1 MMFKLGALIMHP
13 ASKFVLLALALIFPL
28 LAGAENEYQV
38 QVMAKAFIIIIAVY
52 GFNVITGFC
61 GQLNLAH
68 GGFYAI
74 GAYTV
79 ALLTVDAGWNYWPAL
94 AAALVVTGV
103 LGLLVGAVSL
113 RLKEHYF
120 AIFTLCV
127 GFIIYLLLE
136 KWDWLTHGVIGVR
149 NISEPDGFGIV
160 NFRDTNAMYYLVL
173 FFMTFIIWFTS
184 RIQKSLVGRT
194 FIAIRNGDDLA
205 QSLGINL
212 MKTKIL
218 AFVISTTYAGLAGGL
233 YAGMIRVV
241 GPEEAN
247 VLQTF
252 NMIMYMLVGGIGT
265 LFGPLVG
272 TLGVTWITE
281 SLQFLEAYRMLIFG
295 PLLVIL
301 VIFFPLGICGSFLTW
316 MHRKAQ
322 ALGLGPKKTQTESKV
337 KATGQEVN
345 NNA

>member
-1 MMFKLGALIMHP
+1 MYKR
-13 ASKFVLLALALIFPL
+13 
-28 LAGAENEYQV
+28 Q
-38 QVMAKAFIIIIAVY
+38 
-52 GFNVITGFC
+52 
-61 GQLNLAH
+61 
-68 GGFYAI
+68 
-74 GAYTV
+74 
-79 ALLTVDAGWNYWPAL
+79 
-94 AAALVVTGV
+94 
-103 LGLLVGAVSL
+103 
-113 RLKEHYF
+113 
-120 AIFTLCV
+120 
-127 GFIIYLLLE
+127 
-136 KWDWLTHGVIGVR
+136 
-149 NISEPDGFGIV
+149 PDGFGIV
-160 NFRDTNAMYYLVL
+160 NFRETNAMYYLVL

-218 AFVISTTYAGLAGGL
+218 AFVISTTYAGLAGAL

-281 SLQFLEAYRMLIFG
+281 TLQFLEAYRMLIFG
-295 PLLVIL
+295 PLLVLL

-322 ALGLGPKKTQTESKV
+322 ALGLGPKKAQTQSKV
-337 KATGQEVN
+337 KASGQEAN

>member
-1 MMFKLGALIMHP
+1 MMFKLGALLIHP
-13 ASKFVLLALALIFPL
+13 ASKYVLLALALVFPA
-28 LAGAENEYQV
+28 LASNEYQV
-38 QVMAKAFIIIIAVY
+38 YVMATAFIWAIAVY

-68 GGFYAI
+68 GGFFAI

-79 ALLTVDAGWNYWPAL
+79 ALLTSDAGWNFWPAFV
-94 AAALVVTGV
+94 AALVLTAV

-127 GFIIYLLLE
+127 GFIIYLLLD
-136 KWDWLTHGVIGVR
+136 KWEELTHGALGVR
-149 NISEPDGFGIV
+149 NIAAPDGFGLV
-160 NFRDTNAMYYLVL
+160 NFRETMPLYYLIL
-173 FFMTFIIWFTS
+173 FFLVFIIWFTS

-194 FIAIRNGDDLA
+194 FIAIRNGDELA
-205 QSLGINL
+205 ESLGINL
-212 MKTKIL
+212 MKTKIV
-218 AFVISTTYAGLAGGL
+218 AFVISTTYAGLAGAL
-233 YAGMIRVV
+233 YAGMIRFV
-241 GPEEAN
+241 GPEDGN
-247 VLQTF
+247 VLHTF

-272 TLGVTWITE
+272 TVGIVWITQ
-281 SLQFLEAYRMLIFG
+281 SLQFLEEYRMIIFG
-295 PLLVIL
+295 PLLVVL
-301 VIFFPLGICGSFLTW
+301 VIFFPFGVCGSFLTW

-322 ALGLGPKKTQTESKV
+322 ALGLGPKKVQTESKV
-337 KATGQEVN
+337 KTSSQEAS